1 MDEAFPLGRNPG
13 QDTKPTSAARQVSS
27 VSLTAAKCDPALPAP
42 ITVKTAAAE
51 EQEQH
56 KNDQDG

>member
-1 MDEAFPLGRNPG
+1 MDEAFPLGRNTG
-13 QDTKPTSAARQVSS
+13 RDTKPTGAVRRISS
-27 VSLTAAKCDPALPAP
+27 VRLAAAKCDPALPAP
-42 ITVKTAAAE
+42 TTVKTAAAE